1 MLLLRIICVKQNGFH
16 LAFSRKVDRRVL
28 HVHRRM
34 PVGSGGRV
42 EKLPT
47 LSGFSSKPG
56 PLFPYLLKLP

>member
-1 MLLLRIICVKQNGFH
+1 MLLLRIIFIKQNGFH
-16 LAFSRKVDRRVL
+16 PAFSRKVERGVL

-34 PVGSGGRV
+34 NVGSGGRM

-47 LSGFSSKPG
+47 LRGFSSKPG